1 MLLLIGIALIVLGF
15 LIVRDAAHDL
25 YRARWLKASELLTLS
40 DEARD
45 QALAKAQTHEGTIVS
60 ARRAIE
66 EQRMVMR
73 MQREAE
79 EALRAEV
86 EDLKRGFTD
95 LYELGVELVAE
106 REAALPALSMR
117 DVQAQIENEARAMD
131 TARNHAAR
139 ANAAYEQAIRR
150 LINEGGKGAAHT
162 S

>member
-106 REAALPALSMR
+106 REA
-117 DVQAQIENEARAMD
+117 RAMD